1 MLRKLTIGTIKLPR
15 IYVASTRGDA
25 IKAREGHLPYIYWS
39 GSDED
44 LAKLVL
50 LPALRKMFPH
60 IDWCK
65 ALGVKS
71 YRNQR
76 IKVKCDHEITGKAD
90 SGLGD
95 VQVSD
100 YTDDY
105 RVFDNEGTEDQV
117 EVPISEFAGDIA
129 SHVNIDQLMA
139 LGYMPTFMADIR
151 TAISKNM
158 ELVRWEPGW
167 NKKRG
172 MMLGNMLPTPTADNL
187 LIVDISASIPTGIS
201 STMIALLKTLVA
213 TTRADLIVTGATTMY
228 WPYGEV
234 IPDPEWIR
242 GHIGRSNESRV
253 FKNLFNKHIAG
264 REFSNVISFGD
275 NDTPM
280 NDWMDKGT
288 AYDDKFR
295 DKIRT
300 VRVHHVWHYHTW
312 IPNRETGY
320 ARWCDAS
327 PIKPVKHFDT
337 SWCEVM
343 E

>member
-15 IYVASTRGDA
+15 IYVASTRSDA
-25 IKAREGHLPYIYWS
+25 MKAREGHLPYIYWS
-39 GSDED
+39 GSDET

-60 IDWCK
+60 IDWVM
-65 ALGVKS
+65 ALDLQTF
-71 YRNQR
+71 RNRR
-76 IKVKCDHEITGKAD
+76 IKVKCDHDITGRAC
-90 SGLGD
+90 SALGD
-95 VQVSD
+95 VAVSD
-100 YTDDY
+100 YTEDY
-105 RVFDNEGTEDQV
+105 RVFDNEGTEGV
-117 EVPISEFAGDIA
+117 YEVPINRFAGDIA

-151 TAISKNM
+151 TAISKNI

-172 MMLGNMLPTPTADNL
+172 MMLGNMVSAPTADNL

-201 STMIALLKTLVA
+201 STMIGLLKTLVA

-228 WPYGEV
+228 WAYGEE
-234 IPDPEWIR
+234 IPDPQWIR
-242 GHIGRSNESRV
+242 GHIGRCNESRV
-253 FKNLFNKHIAG
+253 FKKLFNKYIAG

-280 NDWMDKGT
+280 NAWMDNGT
-288 AYDDKFR
+288 EYEDEFM

-300 VRVHHVWHYHTW
+300 VRVHEVWHYHTW
-312 IPNRETGY
+312 LRNRETGY

-327 PIKPVKHFDT
+327 AIKPVKHYDT
-337 SWCEVM
+337 TWCEVM
-343 E
+343 D